1 MLTPFQQLLMQA
13 TGAMTPP
20 PGQSPA
26 PQQAAM
32 PPPPQQ
38 PGGSAAPRPYGE
50 SRVDRLLKRYD
61 QFAGGGMNMAELS
74 PQQRSLLRRQLG
86 INVVGAMMQNQPVA
100 TGLNTH
106 LAAVDEQRKQMA
118 AAQRQQ
124 AMQAIFAGGGQP
136 GQSGAPGALPMA
148 GGGAGGAPMQGGRA
162 RAVNQYNALLQAGLF
177 EDAAE
182 FAKQLDAVYPD
193 ETFTDADIVLDEQ
206 GNPVLVRQGNRG
218 SLERLDYRPAIEA
231 SQANLIDRVEG
242 INPITGETMWAR
254 GTGMTPYQRAS
265 LGQQE
270 RKLAMDEANA
280 GGAGPGNLGPETVW
294 DQTTK
299 ILYRREGDKWKPDP
313 TFGKRY
319 DAAQAGLVRFQ
330 NLADDAQR
338 LASNARS
345 LANDPALARVT
356 GAMSMVP
363 SIPGGEAATAASN
376 LEALRSQLSVAAL
389 NRMREMSATGGAVGQ
404 VTEREWPRLEAALQN
419 LNAARKYEDVQRSL
433 TALADLMDD
442 ITAKYEAAANTQFA
456 PILAV
461 DNDGRAPTVKF
472 GRSAQAE
479 DEWTIEETD

>member
-1 MLTPFQQLLMQA
+1 MLTPFQQLLLQA
-13 TGAMTPP
+13 TGAMPQPNPSQTT
-20 PGQSPA
+20 
-26 PQQAAM
+26 PQQAM
-32 PPPPQQ
+32 PSPPQQ
-38 PGGSAAPRPYGE
+38 PGGEGAPRPYGE

-86 INVVGAMMQNQPVA
+86 LNIIGAMMQNQPVA
-100 TGLNTH
+100 AGVNAH
-106 LAAVDEQRKQMA
+106 LGAVDEQRKQMA

-124 AMQAIFAGGGQP
+124 AMQAIFGGGGAEP
-136 GQSGAPGALPMA
+136 GAPGPLPMA
-148 GGGAGGAPMQGGRA
+148 GAGGGGGMQGGRA
-162 RAVNQYNALLQAGLF
+162 QAVAQYQQLLRAGLF
-177 EDAAE
+177 EEAAE
-182 FAKQLDAVYPD
+182 FAKQLDAVFPD
-193 ETFTDADIVLDEQ
+193 ETFTNAEIVLDEN
-206 GNPVLVRQGNRG
+206 GTPILVRQGNRG
-218 SLERLDYRPAIEA
+218 SLERLDYAPAIEA
-231 SQANLIDRVEG
+231 SQANLIDRIEG
-242 INPITGETMWAR
+242 INPITGETMWLR
-254 GTGMTPYQRAS
+254 DTGMTDYQRAR

-270 RKLAMDEANA
+270 RKLAMDAANA
-280 GGAGPGNLGPETVW
+280 GGAGPGNNGPDTYW
-294 DQTTK
+294 DSTTK

-319 DAAQAGLVRFQ
+319 DAAQAGIVRFQ

-338 LASNARS
+338 LASNARA
-345 LANDPALARVT
+345 LAADPALARVT
-356 GAMSMVP
+356 GAMGVVP
-363 SIPGGEAATAASN
+363 SWPGGEAASAASD
-376 LEALRSQLSVAAL
+376 LEALRNQLSVAAL

-433 TALADLMDD
+433 IALADLMDD

-461 DNDGRAPTVKF
+461 DNGGRAPTVKF